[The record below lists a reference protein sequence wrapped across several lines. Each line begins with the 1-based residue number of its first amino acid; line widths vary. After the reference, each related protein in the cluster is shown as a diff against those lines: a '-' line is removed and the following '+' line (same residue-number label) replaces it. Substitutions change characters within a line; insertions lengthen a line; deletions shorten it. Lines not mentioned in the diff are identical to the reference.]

1 MHNEAVSLV
10 DTLNE
15 IPELRPFP
23 VVATRVLAVCN
34 SAEADV
40 MDLAEVMQCDP
51 AMSLRLLRT
60 ANSAHYG
67 YAGEIA
73 SVEHAIVVL
82 GFRAVRNLALS
93 VSALSLFR
101 DGKSGRDVR
110 EKLWQH
116 SLGCAAVARQL
127 APHVSRITSDEA
139 FLAGIMHDV
148 GKLVFFD
155 LALDDYLKLS
165 EYSDVADI
173 IDAEDRVFGV
183 THEQIGERCGMEWGL
198 PPEINSTIRHHHS
211 PQDSKSDNELVSII
225 SVANYLAHAWSI
237 GDEHAPTDVNLSDL
251 PQTDLSI
258 DSELLEEVRNDAPA
272 EFEVLRKSCVE

>member
-1 MHNEAVSLV
+1 MHEEAVSLV
-10 DTLNE
+10 DTLDE

-34 SAEADV
+34 SEDADV

-67 YAGEIA
+67 YSGEIA

-101 DGKSGRDVR
+101 DGKTGGDVR

-127 APHVSRITSDEA
+127 APHVSRITPDEA
-139 FLAGIMHDV
+139 FLAGIMHDI
-148 GKLVFFD
+148 GKLVFID
-155 LALDDYLKLS
+155 LALDDYLELS
-165 EYSDVADI
+165 ERCDVATI
-173 IDAEDRVFGV
+173 IDAENCVFGV

-198 PPEINSTIRHHHS
+198 PPEINSAIRHHHA
-211 PQDSKSDNELVSII
+211 PQESNSDNELVSII
-225 SVANYLAHAWSI
+225 SVADYLAHAWSI
-237 GDEHAPTDVNLSDL
+237 GDEHAPTDVNVSDV